1 MFFVEYSFEELAQKM
16 AEEIQRDSYEKAKKE
31 IEDELRGKGATD
43 VEIAQELK
51 KYDEDNNRTKNS
63 EIKEIKQRFIN
74 EAMKN
79 ATRKVTVEERQI
91 SEDELEENRRK
102 ASMEIGA
109 ERYSGVEIY
118 GAPIIETQRRMG
130 INRNSTI
137 QALRERYLAYKRSNA
152 VSDYTIQADEVM
164 FSNMARMI
172 HSLNIKNID
181 IPREFETADELEV
194 KKQILSLFPITMLED
209 DFFLDSFFKYLK
221 KERGMKDSSIRNTVM
236 KYQAFYHYCSDKQGV
251 LKKSQYKVKSAEL
264 PIKALYTQEQLDKI
278 LEKPKNIREGFEE
291 YRNWVICMYVY
302 NTGNRLSSFT
312 NLQMKD
318 LKLLDSGRV
327 VVQKT
332 KANKPYTIA
341 VPEKICDV
349 IREYVNIWRL
359 DAKDNDYLFC
369 NINGE
374 KMKTNSLS
382 YSLSRYIQ
390 RRIGK
395 DAPHS
400 IHLLRHQYASFFIEH
415 GGDMFKLQKQLQ
427 HSSLKMVKHYAVHY
441 GYTKQELIED
451 FSPINFSTPKGMKK
465 KLVPAPAPTKK
476 KGK

>member
-1 MFFVEYSFEELAQKM
+1 MEYSFEELAQKM

-221 KERGMKDSSIRNTVM
+221 KS
-236 KYQAFYHYCSDKQGV
+236 
-251 LKKSQYKVKSAEL
+251 
-264 PIKALYTQEQLDKI
+264 
-278 LEKPKNIREGFEE
+278 
-291 YRNWVICMYVY
+291 
-302 NTGNRLSSFT
+302 
-312 NLQMKD
+312 
-318 LKLLDSGRV
+318 LKLQTDKGS
-327 VVQKT
+327 
-332 KANKPYTIA
+332 
-341 VPEKICDV
+341 PE
-349 IREYVNIWRL
+349 R
-359 DAKDNDYLFC
+359 A
-369 NINGE
+369 
-374 KMKTNSLS
+374 
-382 YSLSRYIQ
+382 
-390 RRIGK
+390 
-395 DAPHS
+395 
-400 IHLLRHQYASFFIEH
+400 
-415 GGDMFKLQKQLQ
+415 
-427 HSSLKMVKHYAVHY
+427 
-441 GYTKQELIED
+441 
-451 FSPINFSTPKGMKK
+451 
-465 KLVPAPAPTKK
+465 
-476 KGK
+476 